1 MIINLSTSAFDDDD
15 DDDDDDETHFCI
27 DEAMH
32 ATRPRLAGPPRC
44 GRAARSRRAVL

>member
-15 DDDDDDETHFCI
+15 DDDDEAHFCI

-32 ATRPRLAGPPRC
+32 AT
-44 GRAARSRRAVL
+44 